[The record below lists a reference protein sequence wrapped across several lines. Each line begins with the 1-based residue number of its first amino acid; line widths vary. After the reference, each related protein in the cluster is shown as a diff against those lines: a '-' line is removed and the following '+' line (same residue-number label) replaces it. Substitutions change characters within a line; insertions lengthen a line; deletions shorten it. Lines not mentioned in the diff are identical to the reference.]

1 MNIDNNIGGAPYQ
14 SRSQPIEKVQTDA
27 AVSEVSSP
35 AFSGSTI
42 SFVNAL
48 QAGAL
53 ASVLWTVNRD
63 AVKNAAPAPS
73 STVALSPADDGDAAW
88 VHQAYTEH

>member
-14 SRSQPIEKVQTDA
+14 SRSQPIEKVQTEA
-27 AVSEVSSP
+27 AVSEVSSA

-63 AVKNAAPAPS
+63 AVKNAAPAA
-73 STVALSPADDGDAAW
+73 STVALSPVDDADAAW

>member
-27 AVSEVSSP
+27 AVSEVSLP

-48 QAGAL
+48 QAGSL

-63 AVKNAAPAPS
+63 AVKEAAAAS
-73 STVALSPADDGDAAW
+73 STVSSVPAEDADAAW
-88 VHQAYTEH
+88 VYQAYTEH

>member
-63 AVKNAAPAPS
+63 AVKEAAAAP
-73 STVALSPADDGDAAW
+73 STASQGHSEAADAAW
-88 VHQAYTEH
+88 VYQAYTEH

>member
-63 AVKNAAPAPS
+63 AVKEAAVAPS
-73 STVALSPADDGDAAW
+73 TMSQEPSEAADAAW
-88 VHQAYTEH
+88 VYQAYTEH

>member
-63 AVKNAAPAPS
+63 AVKEAAAAS
-73 STVALSPADDGDAAW
+73 STVSLAPAEDADAAW
-88 VHQAYTEH
+88 VYQAYTEH

>member
-27 AVSEVSSP
+27 AVSEVSLP

-48 QAGAL
+48 QAGSL

-63 AVKNAAPAPS
+63 AVKEAAAAA
-73 STVALSPADDGDAAW
+73 STVSLSPAEDADAAW
-88 VHQAYTEH
+88 VYQAYTEH